1 MNCIQTVNQLRAKI
15 TSWRKEGNKIVLV
28 PTMGNLHSGHLS
40 LVDLAKAINGKV
52 IVSIFVN
59 PTQFV
64 AGEDF
69 DTYPRT
75 LDEDLLHLKE
85 HEIDLVFNPDYK
97 EIYPDEL
104 DEHTRVTVPG
114 LDGVFCG
121 QFRPGHFTGV
131 ATVVIKFLNIVQP
144 DYAVFGEKD
153 YQQLLVIKKLV
164 RDLALPVDIMSGPTV
179 REKDG
184 LAMSSRN
191 RYLTPD
197 QRKIA
202 PSMYNT
208 LKKIAGLIEQGD
220 HNFKK
225 LEDIGKQDLIQ
236 AGFRCE
242 YFNIQDGDNLGPPVN
257 ENIVVICAAWLGQA
271 RLIDNLIIKH

>member
-1 MNCIQTVNQLRAKI
+1 MNCIQTVSQFRSKI
-15 TSWRKEGNKIVLV
+15 KSWKEEGNKIVLV
-28 PTMGNLHSGHLS
+28 PTMGNLHAGHLS
-40 LVDLAKAINGKV
+40 LVKLAKAIKGKV

-75 LDEDLLHLKE
+75 LDEDLIHLKK
-85 HEIDLVFNPDYK
+85 HKVDLVFNPDYK
-97 EIYPDEL
+97 EIYPDEPG
-104 DEHTRVTVPG
+104 EHTRVTVPV

-131 ATVVIKFLNIVQP
+131 ATVVTKFLNIVQP

-164 RDLALPVDIMSGPTV
+164 RDLALPVEIISGPTV
-179 REKDG
+179 REMDG

-191 RYLTPD
+191 QYLTTE

-202 PSMYNT
+202 PVMYNT
-208 LKKIAGLIEQGD
+208 IRKIADLIEQGD
-220 HNFKK
+220 RNFEM
-225 LEDIGKQDLIQ
+225 LEDRGKQDLNQ

-242 YFNIQDGDNLGPPVN
+242 YFNIQDGDNLGPPGE
-257 ENIVVICAAWLGQA
+257 ENLVVICAAWLGQA
-271 RLIDNLIIKH
+271 RLIDNLIIRR